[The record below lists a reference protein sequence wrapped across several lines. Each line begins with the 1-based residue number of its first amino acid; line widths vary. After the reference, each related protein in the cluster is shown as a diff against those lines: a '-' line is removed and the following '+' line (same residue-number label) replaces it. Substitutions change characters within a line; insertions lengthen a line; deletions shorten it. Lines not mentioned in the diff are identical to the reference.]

1 MRKAKFTTKI
11 DRNLLG
17 GVCNAVWH
25 IGRGLT
31 VSAVV
36 EEALSERD
44 KEIEQQHDR
53 GKPSLPGSADFRFLT
68 R

>member
-1 MRKAKFTTKI
+1 MRKARFTTKI

-17 GVCNAVWH
+17 PVRNAVWH
-25 IGRGLT
+25 VGRGLT

-44 KEIEQQHDR
+44 KEIEQQHR
-53 GKPSLPGSADFRFLT
+53 IP
-68 R
+68 